1 MFAGFGNQIGVL
13 GQYTSHTHS
22 PLFNRQKNLAMN
34 KNPSNQAP
42 TSIARRQAIFGGS
55 ALAAS
60 LLIPQIASAAGASK
74 PRTTAMGVCV
84 LNVSFKNNG
93 IDMAGNLYLPKN
105 FSETGKFPAIVSVH
119 PGGGVKEQ
127 TAGLYAQKLAEQ
139 GFVALAFDASHQG
152 ASGGTP
158 RLLDDPMRRVADIY
172 SAVDYLTSLGYVDA
186 NRIGAL
192 GICAGSGTAVK
203 AVSLERRIKAI
214 ATVSAVDV
222 GAATRK
228 GWDGK
233 AKKDEQFA
241 LLESVAKQR
250 SAEAAGA
257 APAYVNYVPKV
268 GDKSAPRDLQEA
280 ADYYLTPRGQHPNS
294 PNKMLMTSLS
304 ALMSFTGFDRVD
316 LLTQPLLI
324 VAGSEA
330 GSLWHSQELHAK
342 AGGSKELFIVDGAT
356 HMDLYDGPGAD
367 TAMTKLAPFFKRT
380 LA

>member
-1 MFAGFGNQIGVL
+1 MNDKRV
-13 GQYTSHTHS
+13 TSQPT
-22 PLFNRQKNLAMN
+22 NL
-34 KNPSNQAP
+34 S
-42 TSIARRQAIFGGS
+42 RRNALFGGS
-55 ALAAS
+55 AMAAA
-60 LLIPQIASAAGASK
+60 LVLPEIAKAATGSTSSA
-74 PRTTAMGVCV
+74 RTGDARV
-84 LNVSFKNNG
+84 LNVSFKHDG
-93 IDMAGNLYLPKN
+93 IDMAGNLYLPNN
-105 FSETGKFPAIVSVH
+105 FSETAKYPAIVSVH

-127 TAGLYAQKLAEQ
+127 TAGLYARKLSDQ

-152 ASGGTP
+152 ASGGMP

-186 NRIGAL
+186 GRIGAL

-203 AVSLERRIKAI
+203 AASMERRIKAI

-233 AKKDEQFA
+233 ATQADQLA
-241 LLESVAKQR
+241 MLEAVAKQR
-250 SAEAAGA
+250 TAEASGA
-257 APAYVNYVPKV
+257 APAFVNYVPAI
-268 GDKSAPRDLQEA
+268 GDKTAPRDLQEA

-294 PNKMLMTSLS
+294 PNKMLTISLS
-304 ALMSFTGFDRVD
+304 ALASFTGFDRAD
-316 LLTQPLLI
+316 LLTQPLLM

-342 AGGSKELFIVDGAT
+342 AVGPKELFIVKGAT
-356 HMDLYDGPGAD
+356 HMDLYDGKGVD
-367 TAMTKLAPFFKRT
+367 TAMSKLSPFFSRA

>member
-1 MFAGFGNQIGVL
+1 MNDKPSISKPTNL
-13 GQYTSHTHS
+13 G
-22 PLFNRQKNLAMN
+22 
-34 KNPSNQAP
+34 
-42 TSIARRQAIFGGS
+42 RRHALFGGS
-55 ALAAS
+55 AMAAA
-60 LLIPQIASAAGASK
+60 LVLPEIAKAAAGSTSSA
-74 PRTTAMGVCV
+74 TAGGARI
-84 LNVSFKNNG
+84 LNVTFKNNG

-105 FSETGKFPAIVSVH
+105 FSEATKYPAIVSVH

-127 TAGLYAQKLAEQ
+127 TAGLYARKLSDQ

-152 ASGGTP
+152 ASGGMP

-186 NRIGAL
+186 DRIGAL

-203 AVSLERRIKAI
+203 AASMERRIKAI

-233 AKKDEQFA
+233 APQADQLA
-241 LLESVAKQR
+241 MLEAVAKQR
-250 SAEAAGA
+250 SAEASGA
-257 APAYVNYVPKV
+257 APAFVNYVPAL
-268 GDKSAPRDLQEA
+268 GDKTAPRDLQEA

-304 ALMSFTGFDRVD
+304 ALASFTGFDRVD

-342 AGGSKELFIVDGAT
+342 AVGPKELFIVKGAT
-356 HMDLYDGPGAD
+356 HMDLYDGKGVD
-367 TAMTKLAPFFKRT
+367 TAMSKLSPFFNRA
-380 LA
+380 LG